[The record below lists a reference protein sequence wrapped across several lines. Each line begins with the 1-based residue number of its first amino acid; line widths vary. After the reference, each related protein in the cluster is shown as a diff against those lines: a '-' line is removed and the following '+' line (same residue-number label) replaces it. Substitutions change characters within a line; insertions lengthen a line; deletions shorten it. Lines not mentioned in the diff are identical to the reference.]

1 MDERGDALKEQAVRN
16 DSVVYS
22 VGVEDGSSEDF
33 PTGFKQTEVGL
44 IPDDWEV
51 KKLGDHVKFLRNGTN
66 PRAELTSSGNVKYL
80 HYGDIH
86 TSFRCYLDPEMAEMP
101 CLPEGL
107 ANRLDR
113 LKSGDLIF
121 TDASEDM
128 EGVGKSI
135 ELKIESEREV
145 VAGLHTIAARFDK
158 SVLVDGFKAYLQF
171 CPVFREHLRSLA
183 AGTKVYATTRSHI
196 ASAAVPL
203 PKAFEQRA
211 IATALSD
218 ADALIESL
226 DRLIAKKRAIK
237 QATMQ
242 QLLTGQTRLPG
253 FTGEWETKR
262 LGEVAE
268 IRSGGTPSTTTP
280 SYWGGGIAWCTP
292 TDITALEGGKYLSET
307 ARTISESGLSSSSA
321 EIIPRNSVIMTSR
334 ATIGEC
340 AINKAPTTTNQ
351 GFKNLV
357 PKACETEFLYYIMS
371 TQKGRLIE
379 LCAGSTFLELGAKQL
394 RIFEVHMPTDQAER
408 EAIATILTDMDTEI
422 EAMEHRRDKVRQVK
436 QGMMQQLLTGQV
448 RLVEP
453 GVAV

>member
-262 LGEVAE
+262 LEE
-268 IRSGGTPSTTTP
+268 IAGIDTETLGANTPVDYTFSYISLEQVKQGTLLGCSTEKFGTAPSRARRVLREGDILVSTVRPNLKAHLKFGGQVPNPVCSTGFSVVRCTRGLADPGYLYAHLFGNFINTQIERI
-280 SYWGGGIAWCTP
+280 IAGSNYP
-292 TDITALEGGKYLSET
+292 AI
-307 ARTISESGLSSSSA
+307 SSSDV
-321 EIIPRNSVIMTSR
+321 R
-334 ATIGEC
+334 
-340 AINKAPTTTNQ
+340 K
-351 GFKNLV
+351 
-357 PKACETEFLYYIMS
+357 
-371 TQKGRLIE
+371 
-379 LCAGSTFLELGAKQL
+379 LELPLPSLEEQ
-394 RIFEVHMPTDQAER
+394 T
-408 EAIATILTDMDTEI
+408 AIATILSDMDTEI
-422 EAMEHRRDKVRQVK
+422 EALEHRRDKVRQVK